1 MTLTFQKLRGVLHRA
16 MADQVSSLRDALRH
30 QRGDRA
36 TAPMMTAAAMAEWD
50 TCAIDLRLSATSRR
64 LPLTL
69 SRLLGWI
76 YRLEGYLS
84 FVLSVHLGG
93 GDAMTPQPPGPAPA
107 STLST
112 VATIVIILIPAAMT
126 LGRMPT
132 SQPTMFYLRVT

>member
-84 FVLSVHLGG
+84 FVLSVNLGG
-93 GDAMTPQPPGPAPA
+93 GDAATTPIPRA
-107 STLST
+107 STGID
-112 VATIVIILIPAAMT
+112 IVD
-126 LGRMPT
+126 GRCNRDCPH
-132 SQPTMFYLRVT
+132 P